1 MKYFTNSSFGLFVSN
16 LSAFLFCLSGLSLC
30 ASPFPCHSFPH
41 TPTPIFSPEYI
52 TFHTLKTNAHYI
64 ACELPELFDGSG
76 AECNHL
82 HPVHQGMAVFLFGK
96 IGLGWM
102 HSFGEIHLELRKE
115 EDCTSAKSSLQSGKR
130 QLRWCNQALFWKI
143 HWFCTD
149 FYILYGINRYRNSIH
164 THSWWVLKQLSVKAG
179 RTQIQLHSCAH
190 TSVNVCAFPW
200 KLRFL

>member
-1 MKYFTNSSFGLFVSN
+1 MKHIRCELDQKESNAIFNQKIKVVSFGKLINYLQMKYFTNSSFGLFVSN

-52 TFHTLKTNAHYI
+52 TFHTLKTSAHYI

-96 IGLGWM
+96 IGLG
-102 HSFGEIHLELRKE
+102 
-115 EDCTSAKSSLQSGKR
+115 
-130 QLRWCNQALFWKI
+130 
-143 HWFCTD
+143 
-149 FYILYGINRYRNSIH
+149 
-164 THSWWVLKQLSVKAG
+164 
-179 RTQIQLHSCAH
+179 
-190 TSVNVCAFPW
+190 
-200 KLRFL
+200 